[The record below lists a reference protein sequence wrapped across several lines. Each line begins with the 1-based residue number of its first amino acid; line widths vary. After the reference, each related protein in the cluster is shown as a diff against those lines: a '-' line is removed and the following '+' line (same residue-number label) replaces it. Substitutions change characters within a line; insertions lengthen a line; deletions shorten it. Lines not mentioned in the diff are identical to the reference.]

1 MNNLLQGWCAPRA
14 RLAPMAS
21 AAATVALLAGPAT
34 AVHGAGLAQAS
45 ATCAGA
51 ETPIQATTL
60 DAARSALACLIDA
73 VRTERGLGPVRA
85 DAHLERA
92 ARSHAADMV
101 RRDYFAHRS
110 PGGSEVSD
118 RLARAGGTPPRGARW
133 GGEILATGDGAAAT
147 PRRLVAAWLNSPPH
161 RSVLLSTRPDAIGIG
176 AVRDTPDGRH
186 VDTGITVDA
195 VLGRRCDDGG
205 DTDLLSGYDRDQTPD
220 ACAG

>member
-1 MNNLLQGWCAPRA
+1 MDNLLQGWRRPM
-14 RLAPMAS
+14 APMAT
-21 AAATVALLAGPAT
+21 AAATAALLAGPAT
-34 AVHGAGLAQAS
+34 AAHGAGLAQAS

-60 DAARSALACLIDA
+60 EDARAALACLIDA

-85 DAHLERA
+85 DARLERA

-110 PGGSEVSD
+110 PGGSDVSD
-118 RLARAGGTPPRGARW
+118 RLARAGWTPARGSWWA
-133 GGEILATGDGAAAT
+133 GEILVTGDGAAGT

-176 AVRDTPDGRH
+176 AARDTPDGGH

-195 VLGRRCDDGG
+195 VLGHRCDGG
-205 DTDLLSGYDRDQTPD
+205 DRGGADPLSGYYQDQAPD
-220 ACAG
+220 PCAA